1 RGRANELQHL
11 LSVPA
16 SAHTDARITPQSR
29 PWHGDSR
36 AGTNGNIRQG
46 SAADLQRSV
55 PRTRSISAIGH
66 GALLVAASGILIA
79 AHRAEPAGHHQWP
92 DHDVPLGWV
101 MVKGGRPGRR

>member
-1 RGRANELQHL
+1 MLLAPTGQRAEQQVCLLFLHLLDSDRPAVQGNRGRAHELQHL
-11 LSVPA
+11 LSVAA
-16 SAHTDARITPQSR
+16 SAHTDARITPRSR

-66 GALLVAASGILIA
+66 GAPLVAASG
-79 AHRAEPAGHHQWP
+79 
-92 DHDVPLGWV
+92 
-101 MVKGGRPGRR
+101 